1 MKKLVSLLSVLTAL
15 SMLSGCGE
23 SVLVSAPE
31 ESGVIEDNSNP
42 VGGSDKDEEN
52 HISEK
57 EDEQQKQDG
66 DTSVAEKEEQE
77 NSSAEKDEYAKSESK
92 GEPDPVELPIDIYC
106 PDGERIYSEDIS
118 KIYANEELSAA
129 QLTEDNWYQ
138 IECEGFTYLAENSGI
153 QYNSKDDAD
162 KYDAENYEFEGVT
175 GIVPAEY
182 KRYKVGDKIGDLT
195 VTYAVTDF
203 SSQNADAYYCVGDD
217 EWLSAKELGMKHM
230 YLNGGVVEFDGSVT
244 LTGYAN
250 KAPEDDGYIAKC
262 DIGFFPDKESC
273 ILPVMNYAV
282 TPEGVNTRVW
292 TYNDIDTAWASEY
305 TDFEIGNTEEERYS
319 DFDFSGLP
327 DDGSYVKVRVTLEDI
342 TMKCRIDWISNIN
355 AKITAF
361 EVIG

>member
-23 SVLVSAPE
+23 SVPVSVPE
-31 ESGVIEDNSNP
+31 ESGIIEENSKP
-42 VGGSDKDEEN
+42 VGGSDKAEEK
-52 HISEK
+52 HTYEK
-57 EDEQQKQDG
+57 EDEQPKQED
-66 DTSVAEKEEQE
+66 DNSAAEKEEQDT
-77 NSSAEKDEYAKSESK
+77 SSPEAEEYATSESK

-106 PDGERIYSEDIS
+106 PDGEKIYIEDIS

-230 YLNGGVVEFDGSVT
+230 YFNGGVVEFDGSVT

-250 KAPEDDGYIAKC
+250 KATEDDGYIAKC

-282 TPEGVNTRVW
+282 TPEGVDTRVW
-292 TYNDIDTAWASEY
+292 TYNDVDTAWASEY

-319 DFDFSGLP
+319 DLDFSGLP
-327 DDGSYVKVRVTLEDI
+327 DDGSYVKVRVTLENI
-342 TMKCRIDWISNIN
+342 SMKCRIDWISNIN
-355 AKITAF
+355 ADITAF